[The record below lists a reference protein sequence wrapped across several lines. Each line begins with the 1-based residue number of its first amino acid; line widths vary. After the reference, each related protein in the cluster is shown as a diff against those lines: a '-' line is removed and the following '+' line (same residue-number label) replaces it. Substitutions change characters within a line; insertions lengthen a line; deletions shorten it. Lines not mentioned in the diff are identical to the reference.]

1 MTDGVRPGG
10 TYKTLAEQ
18 REVLTPAEERF
29 ERARQTIGLILGPIA
44 FLIMYYL
51 PLPLDQNQQT
61 LAAILSFTIVYW
73 LSEAIPIP
81 VTAVLALAL
90 CVLFNVPAVGPNAE
104 DAPGDIVFGSFIDPV
119 IFLFIGA
126 FIIAQAMITHGLD
139 RRFAFLVLS
148 IPGVAR
154 STYGVIIAFGAIAA
168 SISAF
173 ISNTTTAAMLLPI
186 GLDPLV
192 PALAAVFGA
201 SFGFMM
207 PVSTPQNAVV
217 YGSGMIPIT
226 KMVRSGLVFDV
237 IGLILIVLLIPVMA
251 GLILA

>member
-1 MTDGVRPGG
+1 MTDDVRPTG

-44 FLIMYYL
+44 FLIMYFL

-61 LAAILSFTIVYW
+61 LAAILAFTIIYW

-90 CVLFNVPAVGPNAE
+90 CVVFNVPAVGPNA
-104 DAPGDIVFGSFIDPV
+104 A
-119 IFLFIGA
+119 
-126 FIIAQAMITHGLD
+126 
-139 RRFAFLVLS
+139 
-148 IPGVAR
+148 
-154 STYGVIIAFGAIAA
+154 
-168 SISAF
+168 
-173 ISNTTTAAMLLPI
+173 

-226 KMVRSGLVFDV
+226 KMVRSGLVFDI